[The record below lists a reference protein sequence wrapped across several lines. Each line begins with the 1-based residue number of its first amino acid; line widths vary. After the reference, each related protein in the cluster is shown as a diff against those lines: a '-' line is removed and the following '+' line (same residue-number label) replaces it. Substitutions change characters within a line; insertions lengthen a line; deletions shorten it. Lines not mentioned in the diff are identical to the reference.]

1 MAKLQI
7 LPGWLFPIPGLF
19 IQAFGLFSGDLQ
31 LSLVGSGLLSAGLA
45 VYVRGKG
52 YHPAWGLWGVVPALG
67 PLLLVAQPD
76 RHRSPGAR
84 MRGGVAF
91 FYLMALLGIGVT
103 LIAPD
108 IVRGTIP
115 AYLFDQAGPAP
126 TPPPVVAQQ
135 VQVQPE
141 PAPAPAPEPPAPEPP
156 PPSPAPTT
164 FEEGYRQ
171 IKPGM
176 TYEEVCKFVG
186 DDTLVVGVSESMRI
200 VRWRGEDRQAF
211 TARFIDGKLDLLSS
225 LQKQMPPLSLAV
237 REELRA
243 RFQERLSRRPAPPE
257 PEPEAPPTAEEQ
269 PEPESEETPADA
281 DQAGT
286 AEQIEPPTE
295 EQPEAPKTGVVTG
308 RAKPERVVRVGSQ
321 SADKK
326 PRPSLKRA
334 RLPKSSGQIS
344 RGANDVIFVNRS
356 ENTLRV
362 GVRLRMRGADFDIAP
377 GGYHTLFLSNGSYSI
392 YYIDT
397 GEPET
402 LHSGGQVQVDSP
414 PTAIQVNLPR

>member
-1 MAKLQI
+1 
-7 LPGWLFPIPGLF
+7 
-19 IQAFGLFSGDLQ
+19 
-31 LSLVGSGLLSAGLA
+31 
-45 VYVRGKG
+45 
-52 YHPAWGLWGVVPALG
+52 VVPALG

-91 FYLMALLGIGVT
+91 FYLMALLGFGVT

-115 AYLFDQAGPAP
+115 AYLFDQAEPVPA
-126 TPPPVVAQQ
+126 PPPVVVQQ
-135 VQVQPE
+135 VQVQAA

-156 PPSPAPTT
+156 PPPPARTT

-176 TYEEVCKFVG
+176 TYEQVCSLVG
-186 DDTLVVGVSESMRI
+186 DDTLVVGTSEAMKI
-200 VRWRGEDRQAF
+200 VRWRGGDRQAF
-211 TARFIDGKLDLLSS
+211 TARFKDGKLDLLSS
-225 LQKQMPPLSLAV
+225 LQKQMPPLSPAV
-237 REELRA
+237 QEELRA
-243 RFQERLSRRPAPPE
+243 RSAERLSHRPAPHK
-257 PEPEAPPTAEEQ
+257 PEPEAPPTGEEQ
-269 PEPESEETPADA
+269 PESEETAPAP
-281 DQAGT
+281 DQVGT
-286 AEQIEPPTE
+286 AEQPPVE
-295 EQPEAPKTGVVTG
+295 ETPPAEQEQALKTGVVTG
-308 RAKPERVVRVGSQ
+308 RAKPERVVRIGGQ
-321 SADKK
+321 SAEKR
-326 PRPSLKRA
+326 PRPSVRKA
-334 RLPKSSGQIS
+334 RLPKLSGQIN

-362 GVRLRMRGADFDIAP
+362 GVRLGIRGADFNIPP
-377 GGYHTLFLSNGSYSI
+377 GDYHTLFLSNGSYSI

-414 PTAIQVNLPR
+414 PTAIQVDLPR

>member
-52 YHPAWGLWGVVPALG
+52 YHPAWGLWGVVPLLG
-67 PLLLVAQPD
+67 PVLLLAQPN
-76 RHRSPGAR
+76 RRRVPGAHI
-84 MRGGVAF
+84 RGGVG
-91 FYLMALLGIGVT
+91 LLSIMAVFGLGLT
-103 LIAPD
+103 LISPQL
-108 IVRGTIP
+108 VSGNFPSWLWRHP
-115 AYLFDQAGPAP
+115 EPAP
-126 TPPPVVAQQ
+126 APPPVVVQQ
-135 VQVQPE
+135 MQVQPE
-141 PAPAPAPEPPAPEPP
+141 PAPAPAPEPPALEPP
-156 PPSPAPTT
+156 PPPPAPTT

-176 TYEEVCKFVG
+176 TYAQVCNLVG
-186 DDTLVVGVSESMRI
+186 DDTLIVGTSESMKI
-200 VRWRGEDRQAF
+200 VRWRGSDRQVF
-211 TARFIDGKLDLLSS
+211 TARFKDGKLDLFSS

-243 RFQERLSRRPAPPE
+243 RSAERLSHRPAPPK
-257 PEPEAPPTAEEQ
+257 PEPEAPPTGEEQ
-269 PEPESEETPADA
+269 PELEKTPPAP

-286 AEQIEPPTE
+286 AEQPEPLTE
-295 EQPEAPKTGVVTG
+295 EQAGAPKTGVVTG

-321 SADKK
+321 SAEKK
-326 PRPSLKRA
+326 PRPSVRKA
-334 RLPKSSGQIS
+334 RLPKLSGQIS

-362 GVRLRMRGADFDIAP
+362 GVRLGMRGADFDIGP
-377 GGYHTLFLSNGSYSI
+377 GDYHTLFLSNGYYSI
-392 YYIDT
+392 YYIDL

-414 PTAIQVNLPR
+414 PTAIQVDLPR